1 MLFPSAARVLEYSV
15 GKSHNRYTGYKEGG
29 CLYQYMLK
37 KKKKVNGFAGT
48 GKEDYL
54 IFRFM
59 LLQVYFTHEQYIYI
73 FKAGQFHLN
82 VDKKSL
88 YAIPFIF
95 IQKNMY
101 I

>member
-1 MLFPSAARVLEYSV
+1 MFMSIYV
-15 GKSHNRYTGYKEGG
+15 
-29 CLYQYMLK
+29 
-37 KKKKVNGFAGT
+37 KKKKVNGFTGT

-59 LLQVYFTHEQYIYI
+59 LLKVYFTHEQYIYI